1 MTGTFHKVYF
11 LMLQGFVEVVSNNW
25 NEKGGQ
31 GTLKGPRR
39 GERRPKS
46 LPLLLF
52 GEKVE
57 GKSGKFL
64 PFFTNL
70 SICSPVVVLFYFI
83 QLDAKKMREELGGWF
98 P

>member
-1 MTGTFHKVYF
+1 MVKMAQKEMRF
-11 LMLQGFVEVVSNNW
+11 MLTTTLGFVEVVSNNW

-39 GERRPKS
+39 APEFHIVVAGQKV

-52 GEKVE
+52 WEKVE
-57 GKSGKFL
+57 ERRRKFL

-70 SICSPVVVLFYFI
+70 SICSPARAWQYM
-83 QLDAKKMREELGGWF
+83 A
-98 P
+98 